1 MITLQQQLYWWFEKL
16 GWIGVSGITLF
27 LLSLMV
33 YTFSIAPGQAE
44 ITQLGQALTD
54 EQQMALKR
62 DSHAK
67 DSEQSANRKIGMLT
81 RDFPRHQEVS
91 KVLNRLYAA
100 ASNSNLILQRGVYKL
115 VRDTSSPFLRYEI
128 DLPLQGRYP
137 EIQLFAYQALK
148 EIPALALDDI
158 SFKRENAGSSLVQA
172 KLHFTLYMLENL

>member
-1 MITLQQQLYWWFEKL
+1 MITLQQRFYWWFEKL
-16 GWIGVSGITLF
+16 GWIGVYGIALLLF
-27 LLSLMV
+27 SLV
-33 YTFSIAPGQAE
+33 VFTFSIAPGQAE
-44 ITQLGQALTD
+44 IMQLGQELTD
-54 EQQMALKR
+54 EQKMALKR
-62 DSHAK
+62 DSHVK
-67 DSEQSANRKIGMLT
+67 NTEQSADRKTGLLT

-91 KVLNRLYAA
+91 KVLNRLYSA

-128 DLPLQGRYP
+128 DLPLQGHYP

-158 SFKRENAGSSLVQA
+158 SFKRENASSTLVQA